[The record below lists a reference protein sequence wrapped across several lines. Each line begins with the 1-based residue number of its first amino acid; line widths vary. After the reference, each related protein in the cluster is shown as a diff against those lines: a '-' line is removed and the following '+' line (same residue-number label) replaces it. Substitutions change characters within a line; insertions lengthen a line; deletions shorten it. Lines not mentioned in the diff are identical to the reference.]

1 MGDRES
7 KAAEYR
13 RQAAAGLEIAE
24 RMSIRHDRALMLEM
38 AQLWLELAQK
48 AEAAE
53 E

>member
-1 MGDRES
+1 MGDQQG

-13 RQAAAGLEIAE
+13 RQAAACLEIAE
-24 RMSIRHDRALMLEM
+24 RMSHRGDRALMLEM